1 MKKVLVIGGTK
12 FLGLEFIKLLN
23 KSKIQFFVASRK
35 IISVENFIKIDRK
48 NQKDLDQLFIDNQF
62 DVVVDFINYSGLD
75 SKILINSINQQKK
88 VPKLILISTVYT
100 YAMPLEIKVDSVYDE
115 TSFNPV
121 KYKNSL
127 IDRPQVS
134 YAEGKRNM
142 ESYCI
147 QNYRNKKLVIL
158 RFPIILGS
166 NDYSKRTHFYIEKIR
181 NNIKINPNNIHK
193 KSCYIF
199 SVEAA
204 KSISN
209 FIDNNHYGIYNV
221 SLDAISEMS
230 LIKLFCNYYNFK
242 MDSLLSSSIEPTNTP
257 FTSNFDFIVD
267 NNKYSSIFPIN
278 IEFENALNRELL
290 KNSDK

>member
-1 MKKVLVIGGTK
+1 M
-12 FLGLEFIKLLN
+12 
-23 KSKIQFFVASRK
+23 
-35 IISVENFIKIDRK
+35 
-48 NQKDLDQLFIDNQF
+48 
-62 DVVVDFINYSGLD
+62 Y
-75 SKILINSINQQKK
+75 
-88 VPKLILISTVYT
+88 
-100 YAMPLEIKVDSVYDE
+100 
-115 TSFNPV
+115 
-121 KYKNSL
+121 
-127 IDRPQVS
+127 
-134 YAEGKRNM
+134 
-142 ESYCI
+142 
-147 QNYRNKKLVIL
+147 
-158 RFPIILGS
+158 
-166 NDYSKRTHFYIEKIR
+166 
-181 NNIKINPNNIHK
+181 
-193 KSCYIF
+193 

-221 SLDAISEMS
+221 SLDAISEMG